1 MVALLVLGFF
11 AVAIIVDYW
20 QHRPQYKRLFAPST
34 EQVVFSHPIAGLT
47 MADGGKPMASA
58 QYLLTTENDTRV
70 LERVVDGKT
79 TPVGCFSHTVSNVE
93 IGKMVRAL
101 NT

>member
-1 MVALLVLGFF
+1 MVALLVLTFF
-11 AVAIIVDYW
+11 VAAILVDYI
-20 QHRPQYKRLFAPST
+20 QNHAQYKKLFAPSS

-47 MADGGKPMASA
+47 MADGGKPMANP
-58 QYLLTTENDTRV
+58 QYRVTSDNDTRV
-70 LERVVDGKT
+70 LERVVDGKAT
-79 TPVGCFSHTVSNVE
+79 AVGCFAHTVSNNE